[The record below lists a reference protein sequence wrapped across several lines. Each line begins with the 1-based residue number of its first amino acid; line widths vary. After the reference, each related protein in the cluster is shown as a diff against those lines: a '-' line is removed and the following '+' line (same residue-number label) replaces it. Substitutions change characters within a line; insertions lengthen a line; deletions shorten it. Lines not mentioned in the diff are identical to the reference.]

1 MVPVYYLVY
10 FRSEHRDPNKTLSF
24 ELMTQ
29 IPGAI
34 AEVAPSVAY
43 ELLAID
49 AAKSLLRWRLSVH
62 TQWQT
67 SVSVFEGPEIPRIP
81 PKIAANGCR
90 VWFLENP

>member
-1 MVPVYYLVY
+1 MVPVYYLVC
-10 FRSEHRDPNKTLSF
+10 FRSEHRDPKKRLSF
-24 ELMTQ
+24 DLLTQ

-34 AEVAPSVAY
+34 AEVAPFAAY

-62 TQWQT
+62 TQWHT
-67 SVSVFEGPEIPRIP
+67 SVSVFEGQEIPRTP

>member
-1 MVPVYYLVY
+1 L
-10 FRSEHRDPNKTLSF
+10 
-24 ELMTQ
+24 TQ

-34 AEVAPSVAY
+34 AEVAPIAAY

-62 TQWQT
+62 TRWDMY
-67 SVSVFEGPEIPRIP
+67 VSVFEGPEIPRTP

-90 VWFLENP
+90 VWFLKSP

>member
-10 FRSEHRDPNKTLSF
+10 FRSEHRDPNKTLLF

-62 TQWQT
+62 TQWHT
-67 SVSVFEGPEIPRIP
+67 SVSVFEGPEIPRTTP
-81 PKIAANGCR
+81 QIAGNGCR
-90 VWFLENP
+90 VWFLKSP